1 MCQYNMC
8 QYNMCQYNMCHVS
21 GGSQFT
27 AGHIVWPHYDG
38 LDEMEQNGEI
48 KYGQINRLRKRKI
61 YIYLYDIEF
70 KLKFNP
76 IFLSFNFSCGWLKD
90 MLPYGVL
97 SLQAEEEA
105 GGEVFHIVHTV
116 DVLTVTIEIT

>member
-1 MCQYNMC
+1 
-8 QYNMCQYNMCHVS
+8 
-21 GGSQFT
+21 
-27 AGHIVWPHYDG
+27 
-38 LDEMEQNGEI
+38 
-48 KYGQINRLRKRKI
+48 
-61 YIYLYDIEF
+61 
-70 KLKFNP
+70 
-76 IFLSFNFSCGWLKD
+76 

>member
-1 MCQYNMC
+1 MC

-38 LDEMEQNGEI
+38 LDEMEQNGGI
-48 KYGQINRLRKRKI
+48 KYRQ
-61 YIYLYDIEF
+61 YIYDIYDIEF

>member
-1 MCQYNMC
+1 
-8 QYNMCQYNMCHVS
+8 
-21 GGSQFT
+21 
-27 AGHIVWPHYDG
+27 
-38 LDEMEQNGEI
+38 MEQNGEI